1 VKTLIHCWREL
12 KPVDRA
18 LISFFLVLNGLIVIF
33 HGNLP
38 RWPWHLTKHF
48 LICFLILVLV
58 PLIQSRKTRCAHFT
72 RQWYP
77 VVSIPFI
84 YWNMAYFIHLVF
96 PGEFDPLII
105 SAETAI
111 FGVLPNIPVQKL
123 VTPVLTEV
131 MQVFYATYWFMIPS
145 GAALLYFGNR
155 EDTYD
160 SYLYYMT
167 LTFFASCLVFIL
179 FPVAGP
185 RFFIVDQILAEYRGL
200 FITGFLRRFVE
211 DAGLR
216 GCAFPSAHVAVAVV
230 VMSFVRIEYP
240 RLAGRVFLPLVV
252 GLSLATIY
260 GQYHYLTDVAA
271 GLALGVVVSM
281 IGVRNVRKM
290 LQRDEKG

>member
-1 VKTLIHCWREL
+1 MKTLIRRWREL

-18 LISFFLVLNGLIVIF
+18 LISFFLVLNGLILIF

-38 RWPWHLTKHF
+38 RWPWHLAKHL
-48 LICFLILVLV
+48 LICFLILFLV
-58 PLIQSRKTRCAHFT
+58 PPLQWRKARWADFI

-96 PGEFDPLII
+96 PGEFDPFII
-105 SAETAI
+105 STETAI
-111 FGVLPNIPVQKL
+111 FGVLPNITVQKL

-155 EDTYD
+155 EDIYD

-185 RFFIVDQILAEYRGL
+185 RFFIVDQISAEYRGL
-200 FITGFLRRFVE
+200 FVTGFLRGFVE
-211 DAGLR
+211 EAGLR

-230 VMSFVRIEYP
+230 VMRFVRIEHP
-240 RLAGRVFLPLVV
+240 RLAGWVLLPAVV

-260 GQYHYLTDVAA
+260 GQYHYLTDVVA
-271 GLALGVVVSM
+271 GLVLGITVSW
-281 IGVRNVRKM
+281 IGVRKARGKS
-290 LQRDEKG
+290 R